1 MKPHEPKNRDK
12 TSTKKEETKD
22 DKKPNRKKKKRYI
35 LTNAGKNSFSGIV
48 MKYTFRNY
56 SVTQNASVILM
67 TS

>member
-1 MKPHEPKNRDK
+1 VSQKIE
-12 TSTKKEETKD
+12 TKQARKRRGKTKD
-22 DKKPNRKKKKRYI
+22 DKKPNQKKKKRYI

-56 SVTQNASVILM
+56 SVTQNESVILM